1 MNTTV
6 KNNKS
11 DCHSNSKESGEWDM
25 ICKPAHWM
33 WPLTHCSLASVSKI
47 MIKQF
52 SALVFLMFTNVY
64 KLCCDLNSNVP

>member
-11 DCHSNSKESGEWDM
+11 DCYSNSKESGEWGM
-25 ICKPAHWM
+25 ICKPAYWM

-52 SALVFLMFTNVY
+52 SALVFLMFTNAY